1 MTAATQD
8 IFVRIAADAQRYRRD
23 MQVARGVTSGFAQHA
38 KAEFGRLR
46 AFMGTI
52 HGQMVGLGVGFGAVQ
67 LAKDS
72 AKLQKE
78 TQLLKVATGGSREEM
93 QRWRNEMYQQQQITG
108 TTVNQQLEL
117 SQALQAAGMGM
128 GSITTT
134 LEPASRAMAVAKAN
148 ADQLGRAMGV
158 AHEQFNIDL
167 ENKDAVTQMLDQMVV
182 AGRLGNAE
190 LENLPDIFARVG
202 GRARE
207 ANMGMTDTLAIVETL
222 SKSEPQAE
230 RLGTLVDSTLRVFT
244 NAKYMKDAA
253 KGTGVQFFNSDGSR
267 RDPLV
272 VMQEMHTRYQQLHS
286 DAERMQFINKAF
298 GKADM
303 DTTRGMMKL
312 LGGDTLTMLQEYKRQ
327 IEGAGGQVKR
337 DLEEAINN
345 SVDQVSRLGGALREA
360 VNKGFADPLNDALNS
375 GIKYLMNPTEEQNR
389 KNYKRE
395 KDESVEAYEKRIAD
409 KPKGLGWDGTDM
421 LLAAGA
427 TAAAVYGASRIPGI
441 VGKYAGKAA
450 DIAQGTATG
459 VALQK
464 SMGIQPVY
472 VVNMGEAGIA
482 GANPVDGSGGGA
494 GAGVPPVVAG
504 SGKYAR
510 WARMGGAFTIGGFAA
525 YDTYEHAKNLYEGN
539 GDNKQNSIDKW
550 AIAGAGTGALA
561 GGIIG
566 SLVPVIGTALGAAAG
581 AWLGQQ
587 AGEFIGE
594 KNVQPV
600 TPPDWLVERASIDW
614 DRRYQF
620 KADGYGFYQP
630 GVKPVENY
638 TYPKIEPIAG
648 ANLTESAAK
657 WGGEIAQQNAQA
669 VNTIMLTGTAQQ
681 QSIGNALVA
690 QINST
695 QIKGNIAVTVSPSSE
710 LLNVRTAVIPGN
722 ANTQM
727 TANVGRTGGPAS

>member
-8 IFVRIAADAQRYRRD
+8 IFVRIAADASRYRRD
-23 MQVARGVTSGFAQHA
+23 MLGARGATTGFAQHA

-46 AFMGTI
+46 AYLGSMQ
-52 HGQMVGLGVGFGAVQ
+52 GQLMGLGAGYGAVQ

-72 AKLQKE
+72 ARLQKE

-93 QRWRNEMYQQQQITG
+93 ERWRNEMYQQQQITG

-158 AHEQFNIDL
+158 AHEQFDIDL
-167 ENKDAVTQMLDQMVV
+167 TNKDAVTQMLDQMVV

-230 RLGTLVDSTLRVFT
+230 RLSTLVDSTLRVFT

-253 KGTGVQFFNSDGSR
+253 KATGVQFFNSDGSR

-272 VMQEMHTRYQQLHS
+272 VLQEMHTRYQQLHS

-303 DTTRGMMKL
+303 DTMRGMMKL
-312 LGGDTLTMLQEYKRQ
+312 LGGDTLNMLEQYKRDIQ
-327 IEGAGGQVKR
+327 NAGGQIGK
-337 DLEEAINN
+337 DLAEAINN

-360 VNKGFADPLNDALNS
+360 VDKGFTDPLNDALNS
-375 GIKYLMNPTEEQNR
+375 GIKYLMNPTEESNR
-389 KNYKRE
+389 RTHKRGE
-395 KDESVEAYEKRIAD
+395 EETVEEYDKRIAELNS
-409 KPKGLGWDGTDM
+409 GLGLSGGEM
-421 LLAAGA
+421 LASAAGLAAV
-427 TAAAVYGASRIPGI
+427 VYGASRIPGV

-472 VVNMGEAGIA
+472 VVNMADAAIA
-482 GANPVDGSGGGA
+482 GANPVDGAGGV
-494 GAGVPPVVAG
+494 GVPPVVAG
-504 SGKYAR
+504 GGKYAR
-510 WARMGGAFTIGGFAA
+510 WARMGGAFAIGGFTA

-539 GDNKQNSIDKW
+539 GDNRQNSIDKW
-550 AIAGAGTGALA
+550 AIAGAGTGAVA

-566 SLVPVIGTALGAAAG
+566 SIVPIIGTALGAAAG
-581 AWLGQQ
+581 AWLGQK

-600 TPPDWLVERASIDW
+600 IPPDWLVERASIDW

-638 TYPKIEPIAG
+638 TYPKIELIAG

-669 VNTIMLTGTAQQ
+669 VNTIMLAGVAQQ
-681 QSIGNALVA
+681 QAIQSTLIGQLNATK
-690 QINST
+690 IM
-695 QIKGNIAVTVSPSSE
+695 GNIAVTVSPSSE

>member
-108 TTVNQQLEL
+108 TTVDQQLEL

-158 AHEQFNIDL
+158 AHEQFDIDL
-167 ENKDAVTQMLDQMVV
+167 TNKDAVTQMLDQMVV

-230 RLGTLVDSTLRVFT
+230 RLSTLVDSTLRVFT
-244 NAKYMKDAA
+244 NAKYMKDASKA
-253 KGTGVQFFNSDGSR
+253 TGVQFFNSDGSR

-345 SVDQVSRLGGALREA
+345 SVDQVSRLGGALRKT
-360 VNKGFADPLNDALNS
+360 VNNNFADPLNEAINK
-375 GIKYLMNPTEEQNR
+375 GIQYLMNPKEVRHPITVT
-389 KNYKRE
+389 RE
-395 KDESVEAYEKRIAD
+395 MGENKAYYNERRREAIDRANNT
-409 KPKGLGWDGTDM
+409 GLGLSGGELM
-421 LLAAGA
+421 GGAAGILA
-427 TAAAVYGASRIPGI
+427 SMYAIKLLGGKWGKWGSRAAGL
-441 VGKYAGKAA
+441 AG
-450 DIAQGTATG
+450 DVTGTAQGVVIGKTLQQTA
-459 VALQK
+459 
-464 SMGIQPVY
+464 GIQPVY
-472 VVNMGEAGIA
+472 VVNMPDGGIA
-482 GANPVDGSGGGA
+482 GGNPVDGLSGIPPVVSSGVNYGRWFKGFGVAGLAIGAGYDAYRLGSDSYSERDKA
-494 GAGVPPVVAG
+494 GAG
-504 SGKYAR
+504 
-510 WARMGGAFTIGGFAA
+510 
-525 YDTYEHAKNLYEGN
+525 
-539 GDNKQNSIDKW
+539 
-550 AIAGAGTGALA
+550 
-561 GGIIG
+561 G
-566 SLVPVIGTALGAAAG
+566 SLVGMGSGALLGATIGSIVPIIGTTVGAIVGAGLGALG
-581 AWLGQQ
+581 
-587 AGEFIGE
+587 GEWGS
-594 KNVQPV
+594 KH
-600 TPPDWLVERASIDW
+600 
-614 DRRYQF
+614 
-620 KADGYGFYQP
+620 FYDKGWRQSDMYDP
-630 GVKPVENY
+630 SKSAPY
-638 TYPKIEPIAG
+638 AQPIAG

-681 QSIGNALVA
+681 QTIGNALVA
-690 QINST
+690 QINGT